1 MANIRRIGVV
11 TPVAELGRVAL
22 TINGAPAVMDVSP
35 DASPPLVRRFAA
47 CLPYETELHYAKISG
62 QSVLFLVPFFIPP
75 QQTVHVNRLARGTV
89 AYWPNRQQMLF
100 YYGAFEKED
109 ATVLVLGR
117 ISEGLD
123 RVAAAGE
130 ALRRGVGTTVRLE
143 ALDPGC

>member
-1 MANIRRIGVV
+1 MAD
-11 TPVAELGRVAL
+11 LGRVAL
-22 TINGAPAVMDVSP
+22 TINGAPAVIDVSP
-35 DASPPLVRRFAA
+35 DAPSSLRRRLAA

-75 QQTVHVNRLARGTV
+75 QQAVHVNRLARGTV

-123 RVAAAGE
+123 RVAEAGE
-130 ALRRGVGTTVRLE
+130 ALRRGGGAAVRLE
-143 ALDPGC
+143 ALEAGC